1 VAGGPGGV
9 DPVFPLTACTVR
21 TWHKDDAKTVARW
34 ADNPR
39 VARNLRDRFPQP
51 YTVADAKRWI
61 RAAHAIHP
69 PTHFAIEADGEAVG
83 GIGFD
88 PFDDVERR
96 TAEIGYWLAEPYWGR
111 GIATEALA
119 AVSDYAFRAFDLVRL
134 QARVYEGN
142 EASMRV
148 LEKAGY
154 ELEGRLRKSVTKD
167 GRTFDSFVYA
177 RVLPGA

>member
-1 VAGGPGGV
+1 ME
-9 DPVFPLTACTVR
+9 PVFALGPCIVR
-21 TWHKDDAKTVARW
+21 PWKRTDARSIARW

-39 VARNLRDRFPQP
+39 VAVHLRDRFPSP
-51 YTVADAKRWI
+51 YTVRDARRWI

-88 PFDDVERR
+88 AFTDVDRR

-111 GIATEALA
+111 GIATAAVE
-119 AVSDYAFRAFDLVRL
+119 AVSDYAFRRFDLVRL
-134 QARVYEGN
+134 QARVFEGN
-142 EASMRV
+142 EASQRV

-154 ELEGRLRKSVTKD
+154 ELEGRLRRSVTKGD
-167 GRTFDSFVYA
+167 RTIDSFLYA
-177 RVLPGA
+177 RLRPD